1 MNQLSAQF
9 DFHGEALKL
18 RGERQ
23 RVLASNI
30 ANADTPNFQARDV
43 NFKSALALATR
54 GMPGSSSSSFTG
66 GGLGSLTTTAK
77 GHVSVPTFSLGNAKA
92 PMTLQYREPA
102 QGAMDANTVDMDVE
116 RANFADNSLRYEAS
130 LRFLN
135 GRIKTMNLAVTGQ

>member
-1 MNQLSAQF
+1 MMNRLSAQL

-18 RGERQ
+18 RSERQ

-43 NFKSALALATR
+43 DFKAALAGATR
-54 GMPGSSSSSFTG
+54 GMPGAASSTLIG
-66 GGLGSLTTTAK
+66 NPGSLATTAA
-77 GHVSVPTFSLGNAKA
+77 GHVSVPTFSLSNKS
-92 PMTLQYREPA
+92 PMPLQYREPA
-102 QGAMDANTVDMDVE
+102 QGAMDANTVDMDIE
-116 RANFADNSLRYEAS
+116 RASFADNSLRYEAS